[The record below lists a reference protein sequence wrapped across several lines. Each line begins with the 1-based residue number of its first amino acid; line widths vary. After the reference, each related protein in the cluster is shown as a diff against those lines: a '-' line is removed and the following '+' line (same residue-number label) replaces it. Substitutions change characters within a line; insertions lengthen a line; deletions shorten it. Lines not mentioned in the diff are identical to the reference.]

1 MREVREALDS
11 IPHVK
16 QSDLYYPSKT
26 ATIVM
31 EGANELTQKQVEKA
45 LSDKYGKKYTVRV
58 FWKK

>member
-1 MREVREALDS
+1 VREVRGALET

-16 QSDLYYPSKT
+16 LVDVYYPSKT

-31 EGANELTQKQVEKA
+31 DGNWEVTQAQVEKA
-45 LSDKYGKKYTVRV
+45 LRDHAPKYTIRV

>member
-1 MREVREALDS
+1 MREVREALET

-16 QSDLYYPSKT
+16 LVDVYYPSKT

-31 EGANELTQKQVEKA
+31 DGSNELKQSQVEKA
-45 LSDKYGKKYTVRV
+45 FLDRYPKYTVKV

>member
-1 MREVREALDS
+1 VREVREALEK

-16 QSDLYYPSKT
+16 LVDVYYPSKT

-31 EGANELTQKQVEKA
+31 EGANELKQAQVEKA
-45 LSDKYGKKYTVRV
+45 FRDNYPRYTVRV

>member
-16 QSDLYYPSKT
+16 ATDLYYPSKT

-31 EGANELTQKQVEKA
+31 DGNYELTQKQVEKA
-45 LSDKYGKKYTVRV
+45 LSDKYGTKYTVRV

>member
-1 MREVREALDS
+1 VREVREALEK

-16 QSDLYYPSKT
+16 LVDVYYPSKT

-31 EGANELTQKQVEKA
+31 DGAYELKQSQVEKA
-45 LSDKYGKKYTVRV
+45 FLDAYPKYTVRV

>member
-1 MREVREALDS
+1 VREVREALDT

-16 QSDLYYPSKT
+16 QTDFYYPSKT

-31 EGANELTQKQVEKA
+31 DGTNEVTQKQVEKA
-45 LSDKYGKKYTVRV
+45 LSDKYGSKYTVRV